1 MKSWLSKK
9 DLNFCAKETMDLTE
23 VMKDLFVV
31 SVVSVV
37 SVVGMIRIES
47 I

>member
-31 SVVSVV
+31 SVV
-37 SVVGMIRIES
+37 GMIRIES